1 MNYNP
6 NFEQPQLSQQPPQ
19 LSQQSLQQPIAQQ
32 PQQMFQQQQQQQQQH
47 QQHQQQQQQP
57 VIRKPIFNPPK
68 ELLQVPY
75 SGTRTGLPFLGKV
88 KMSVIAIVLF
98 FIFAN
103 PLIFATV
110 DSIVP
115 EFVFTLAGKLTQKG
129 VLVHSL
135 VFGFVFFV
143 VLFFVN

>member
-6 NFEQPQLSQQPPQ
+6 NFEQPQLSQQPIAQQPPQ

-32 PQQMFQQQQQQQQQH
+32 PQQMFQQQQQQQQQ
-47 QQHQQQQQQP
+47 P

-75 SGTRTGLPFLGKV
+75 SGKGTGLPFLGKV
-88 KMSVIAIVLF
+88 KMSVIATVLF

-103 PLIFATV
+103 PLVFATV

-115 EFVFTLAGKLTQKG
+115 EFVFTLAGRLTQQG

>member
-6 NFEQPQLSQQPPQ
+6 NFEQPQLSQQPIAPQ
-19 LSQQSLQQPIAQQ
+19 PQQVLQQP
-32 PQQMFQQQQQQQQQH
+32 PQMFQQQQQQQQQ
-47 QQHQQQQQQP
+47 QQHQQQQQQQQP
-57 VIRKPIFNPPK
+57 AVQKPIFNPPK

-75 SGTRTGLPFLGKV
+75 TGLPFLGKV

-103 PLIFATV
+103 PLVFATV

-115 EFVFTLAGKLTQKG
+115 EFVFTLTGRLTQKG

-135 VFGFVFFV
+135 VFGLVFFI

>member
-6 NFEQPQLSQQPPQ
+6 NFEQPQLSQQPITPQ
-19 LSQQSLQQPIAQQ
+19 PQQVLQQP
-32 PQQMFQQQQQQQQQH
+32 PQMFQQQHQQQQQQQQQ
-47 QQHQQQQQQP
+47 QP
-57 VIRKPIFNPPK
+57 AVQKPIFNPPK

-75 SGTRTGLPFLGKV
+75 TGLPFLGKV

-103 PLIFATV
+103 PLVFATV

-115 EFVFTLAGKLTQKG
+115 EFVFTLTGKLTQKG

-135 VFGFVFFV
+135 VFGLVFFI